1 MKINQEISMETQ
13 IPFLSVQDFTVLWQI
28 NEHAGL
34 KLSGMLNPNQE
45 INEHA
50 EAFEGTNI
58 KISLTEKFDNRGEA
72 VLFHGQVQKTDIKEE
87 SGIRIC
93 YVEAVSA
100 SIKLDQQRKDESFQ
114 NPSLTGS
121 QIAKEIVTDAG
132 GSMICTAETKELG
145 GPVIRYQETEW
156 EFLKRISGYQSSYV
170 IPDIKTG
177 KANIWFGMRQGNEIS
192 EDLSGQVTEIM
203 VRKEYPNKGSQSV
216 SKMCRCIRNRKN
228 YSLGDWMLEG
238 GAKQR
243 IFAKT
248 VRFEAGDICFF
259 YELASERDLRT
270 KPLFREDLIGL
281 GLSGTVEGREK
292 ETLHLT
298 YDMDQKKGAFAYPW
312 RPQTGN
318 VLYAMPEAGA
328 KAMVYVPGHDEREA
342 IAVCCPVGAGEE
354 GKKSENKLMQT
365 LDKAEMC
372 IQSGN
377 IELKKEN
384 EHMKIEDGTEI
395 LLSGNKL
402 EIEAAASVKLKA
414 KRIYLSAAGELK
426 AIIE

>member
-45 INEHA
+45 INQKA
-50 EAFEGTNI
+50 EAFEGTDI
-58 KISLTEKFDNRGEA
+58 KISLTEEFDHCGDA

-132 GSMICTAETKELG
+132 GSIICTAETKEME

-156 EFLKRISGYQSSYV
+156 EFLKRISSYQNSYV

-177 KANIWFGMRQGNEIS
+177 KVNIWFGMRQGNEIS
-192 EDLSGQVTEIM
+192 EDLSSQVTEIM
-203 VRKEYPNKGSQSV
+203 VRKEYLNKGKQPV
-216 SKMCRCIRNRKN
+216 SKMCRCIQNRKN

-248 VRFEAGDICFF
+248 ARFEAGDICFF
-259 YELASERDLRT
+259 YELASERDLQT
-270 KPLFREDLIGL
+270 KPLFQEDLIGL
-281 GLSGTVEGREK
+281 GLSGTVESREK

-318 VLYAMPEAGA
+318 ALYALPEAGA

-342 IAVCCPVGAGEE
+342 IAVCCPGTA
-354 GKKSENKLMQT
+354 GKKPGNKLMKT
-365 LDKAEMC
+365 LNQAEIR

-384 EHMKIEDGTEI
+384 EYMKIEDGTEV

-402 EIEAAASVKLKA
+402 EIEAAGSVNLKA
-414 KRIYLSAAGELK
+414 KGIYLSAAGDLK
-426 AIIE
+426 ATIE